1 MNLKS
6 PHSILLIFLLFA
18 FLDLIYFFHT
28 STPPSWDQALHLEL
42 SLTYFELLKLGELKE
57 IINTSGF
64 YPPFFHI
71 SSSFLYTIFGTDLI
85 VSRST
90 NIFYLLILL
99 LSTYGIASHLFNKN
113 VGILSALLIST
124 YPLVISMQ
132 KTYLLDLSL
141 TALIAAT
148 IYFLLKSDN
157 FSNTKYTLLFAIA
170 FSFAELTKWTAI
182 FFIIGPVIYT
192 IYQKIKAPHLCLYCG
207 KITHDNKQFCSK
219 QHEKKFQRNSIS
231 TYKKSTH
238 KNIILAFITIF
249 IIAGSWYIPNFTQ
262 VTTNLLH
269 GQEYWG
275 TIEGEP
281 NVLTLN
287 SLTWYPSAIPQQT
300 GILLFALLIFS
311 LIYLTTRKENF
322 DTKLFMALSLLTPY
336 IVFTLTKNKSAR
348 YTMPTLI
355 FFSILTAYFLIDIQT
370 KQKFA
375 KHLLTIIIILLSIQ
389 TISLYTGDNSSST
402 ENWHTEDAI
411 SLIQQ
416 SILTD
421 NPNRLNVMILPDH
434 RFVNGRTYSYYA
446 HKQQVNVNVHNAAYL
461 PPDNLNTYI
470 PITDFI
476 ILKESGKLGGTYNSN
491 VQHAYNIFN
500 IHKSNF
506 TLVSPTYQL
515 PDNSTL
521 LIYKHNQL

>member
-1 MNLKS
+1 MNFKS

-18 FLDLIYFFHT
+18 FLDLIYFFNT
-28 STPPSWDQALHLEL
+28 TTPPSWDQALHLEL
-42 SLTYFELLKLGELKE
+42 SLHYFDLLKLGNLTE

-71 SSSFLYTIFGTDLI
+71 SSSLLYAIFGTDLI

-90 NIFYLLILL
+90 NIIYLLILL

-148 IYFLLKSDN
+148 IYFLLKGEN

-192 IYQKIKAPHLCLYCG
+192 IYQKTQEPKICLYCG
-207 KITHDNKQFCSK
+207 KITYDNKQFCSK
-219 QHEKKFQRNSIS
+219 QHEKKFQRTSSTIS
-231 TYKKSTH
+231 HTTL
-238 KNIILAFITIF
+238 KNIILCISIIF

-281 NVLTLN
+281 NVLTLD
-287 SLTWYPSAIPQQT
+287 SLIWYPSAIPQQT
-300 GILLFALLIFS
+300 GILLFVLLLIS
-311 LIYLTTRKENF
+311 LIYLATKKENF
-322 DTKLFMALSLLTPY
+322 DTKLFMSLSLITPY

-348 YTMPTLI
+348 YTMPILI

-375 KHLLTIIIILLSIQ
+375 KYLLTITIILLSIQ
-389 TISLYTGDNSSST
+389 TISLYTGDNSPSS
-402 ENWHTEDAI
+402 EDWHTEDVI

-416 SILTD
+416 CVLTD
-421 NPNRLNVMILPDH
+421 NPQHLNVIVLPDH
-434 RFVNGRTYSYYA
+434 QFVNGRTYSYCA
-446 HKQQVNVNVHNAAYL
+446 HKQKSNIKVHNAAYL
-461 PPDNLNTYI
+461 SSDNLNTYI

-491 VQHAYNIFN
+491 VQHAYNVFN
-500 IHKSNF
+500 IHISNF
-506 TLVSPTYQL
+506 TLLSPTYQL

>member
-1 MNLKS
+1 MNIKS
-6 PHSILLIFLLFA
+6 PHSILLTFLLFA
-18 FLDLIYFFHT
+18 FLDLIYFFNT
-28 STPPSWDQALHLEL
+28 TTPPSWDQALHLEL
-42 SLTYFELLKLGELKE
+42 SLQYFDLLKLGELRH
-57 IINTSGF
+57 IIDTSGF

-71 SSSFLYTIFGTDLI
+71 SSSLLYTIFGTDLI

-90 NIFYLLILL
+90 NILYLLILL

-113 VGILSALLIST
+113 IGILSALLIST

-148 IYFLLKSDN
+148 IYFLLKTEN
-157 FSNTKYTLLFAIA
+157 FSNTKYTLLFAIT

-182 FFIIGPVIYT
+182 FFIIGPVLYT
-192 IYQKIKAPHLCLYCG
+192 IYQKLHEPKKCLYCG
-207 KITHDNKQFCSK
+207 KITQDNKQFCSK
-219 QHEKKFQRNSIS
+219 QHEKKFQRTNSTIS
-231 TYKKSTH
+231 HITL
-238 KNIILAFITIF
+238 KNIILCISIIF

-281 NVLTLN
+281 NVLTLD
-287 SLTWYPSAIPQQT
+287 SFIWYPSAIPQQT
-300 GILLFALLIFS
+300 GILLFALLLIS
-311 LIYLTTRKENF
+311 LTYLAIRKENF
-322 DTKLFMALSLLTPY
+322 DTKLFMAFSFITPY

-348 YTMPTLI
+348 YTMPILI

-375 KHLLTIIIILLSIQ
+375 KHILIIIIILLSIQ
-389 TISLYTGDNSSST
+389 TISLYTGDNSPSS
-402 ENWHTEDAI
+402 EDWYTEDAI

-416 SILTD
+416 YVLTD
-421 NPNRLNVMILPDH
+421 NPQHLNVIVLPDH

-446 HKQQVNVNVHNAAYL
+446 HKQQVNINVHNAVYMS
-461 PPDNLNTYI
+461 PDNLNTYI

-476 ILKESGKLGGTYNSN
+476 ILKESGKLGGTYNFN
-491 VQHAYNIFN
+491 VQHAYNCFN
-500 IHKSNF
+500 EHNSNF
-506 TLVSPTYQL
+506 TLLATTYQL

>member
-1 MNLKS
+1 MNIKS
-6 PHSILLIFLLFA
+6 PHFVLLIFLLFA
-18 FLDLIYFFHT
+18 FLDLIYFFNT
-28 STPPSWDQALHLEL
+28 TTPPSWDQALHLEL
-42 SLTYFELLKLGELKE
+42 SLTYFELLKMGELRH
-57 IINTSGF
+57 IIDISGF

-90 NIFYLLILL
+90 NFFYLLILL
-99 LSTYGIASHLFNKN
+99 LSTYGISSHLFNKN
-113 VGILSALLIST
+113 VGILSTLLIST

-148 IYFLLKSDN
+148 IYFLLKTEN
-157 FSNTKYTLLFAIA
+157 FSNTKYTILFAIA

-192 IYQKIKAPHLCLYCG
+192 IYQKIKAPQLCLYCG
-207 KITHDNKQFCSK
+207 KITQDNKQFCSK
-219 QHEKKFQRNSIS
+219 QHEKKFQRAPN
-231 TYKKSTH
+231 TVYKKSTH
-238 KNIILAFITIF
+238 KNIVLALLTIL
-249 IIAGSWYIPNFTQ
+249 IISGSWYIPNFTQ

-281 NVLTLN
+281 NVLTLD
-287 SLTWYPSAIPQQT
+287 SLLWYPSAIPQQT
-300 GILLFALLIFS
+300 GILLFALLLIS
-311 LIYLTTRKENF
+311 LIYLATKKENF
-322 DTKLFMALSLLTPY
+322 DTKLFMALSLITPY
-336 IVFTLTKNKSAR
+336 IVFTLTKNKSTR
-348 YTMPTLI
+348 YTMPILI

-375 KHLLTIIIILLSIQ
+375 KYLLTITIILLSIQ
-389 TISLYTGDNSSST
+389 TISLYTGDNSPAS
-402 ENWHTEDAI
+402 EDWHTEDVI

-416 SILTD
+416 SVLID
-421 NPNRLNVMILPDH
+421 NPQHLNVIVLPDH

-446 HKQQVNVNVHNAAYL
+446 HKQQLNINVHNAAYL
-461 PPDNLNTYI
+461 SPDNLNTYI

-476 ILKESGKLGGTYNSN
+476 ILKESGKIGGTYNSN
-491 VQHAYNIFN
+491 VQHAYNVFN
-500 IHKSNF
+500 MHKSNF
-506 TLVSPTYQL
+506 TLLVPTYQL